1 VGILRSVK
9 FGEREDQ
16 SPNAFLEAFL
26 LPPNSKIPT
35 GTRAGLVQVPKLELL
50 KIFCFGE
57 KESGTGAN
65 WSGGLGYLELDQ
77 N

>member
-1 VGILRSVK
+1 MGILRSVK

-16 SPNAFLEAFL
+16 SPNAFFEPFL
-26 LPPNSKIPT
+26 LPPNSHWNQCW
-35 GTRAGLVQVPKLELL
+35 AGLVQVPKLELL
-50 KIFCFGE
+50 KIFCFGA

-65 WSGGLGYLELDQ
+65 WSHGLGYLELDQ